1 MKKLSA
7 FAVTDPALIGNS
19 ENTSS
24 LYEKSSEMYY
34 NALDSLK
41 KEIQK
46 GWDSVTN
53 KSGWISEEEAYR
65 ILEINQ

>member
-7 FAVTDPALIGNS
+7 FAVTDPALICDS

-34 NALDSLK
+34 NVLDSLK
-41 KEIQK
+41 KEIQY

-53 KSGWISEEEAYR
+53 KSGWVSEEEAYR

>member
-7 FAVTDPALIGNS
+7 FAATDPALIRDS

-24 LYEKSSEMYY
+24 LYEKSSKMYY

-46 GWDSVTN
+46 RWDSVTN